1 MCFPGPLVRACRGP
15 RPVCTCSQRSPLQS
29 PVALRACSWDTSAAF
44 WAGASV
50 PQEPAPGPPRGVP
63 FLRSD
68 ASASLIPVQS
78 GGSGPMSWGGGRGG
92 SQVGPHTERAQRPF
106 LNSGFP
112 SLSLPPREEN
122 GFRAHAV
129 HRDKAFPGPRPRR
142 CRELG
147 TARGR
152 PLAPSC
158 PGGQPH
164 PPGTGEPRP
173 PPLRGCDQGLALLKS
188 TLVTQG
194 F

>member
-78 GGSGPMSWGGGRGG
+78 GGSGPMSWGG

-142 CRELG
+142 CRPR
-147 TARGR
+147 ARDGAR
-152 PLAPSC
+152 SAP
-158 PGGQPH
+158 GAVV
-164 PPGTGEPRP
+164 PRGP
-173 PPLRGCDQGLALLKS
+173 ASPTRHRRAPASSTEGL
-188 TLVTQG
+188 
-194 F
+194 